1 MRCHG
6 NSLISVLELRCIFSF
21 NKWSFCSGGG
31 SEGRLGDGA
40 GQPLAASRGAPASSE
55 IVAGYFSHAR
65 DRVSREKTA
74 RRGARELLRKQQADD
89 ALKLPQKQKAKP
101 RQPDAPPP
109 EAKKRGLWP
118 SLEAPDGERPSKKAK
133 LESCAKTAASGAAS
147 SSQTGSQEV

>member
-1 MRCHG
+1 MRCQG

-31 SEGRLGDGA
+31 SEARLGDGA

-55 IVAGYFSHAR
+55 IVASFFSYDR

-74 RRGARELLRKQQADD
+74 RRGARELLRKQQAED

-109 EAKKRGLWP
+109 PTSSKRQF
-118 SLEAPDGERPSKKAK
+118 
-133 LESCAKTAASGAAS
+133 T
-147 SSQTGSQEV
+147 TF